1 MVQNGVVGDVA
12 ESERIGQVSPA
23 LEADVGAGYA
33 MLLVKA
39 GKGAT
44 SPSAL
49 DVNEDAVDP
58 VAVALVQSFESV
70 RGRVASLR

>member
-1 MVQNGVVGDVA
+1 M
-12 ESERIGQVSPA
+12 P
-23 LEADVGAGYA
+23 
-33 MLLVKA
+33 LVKA
-39 GKGAT
+39 GKGST

-70 RGRVASLR
+70 SGRVAPLR